1 MDGLTD
7 MGYSDRTK
15 RLRFSSVIL
24 IMLLMMP
31 LPLTQSIE
39 GSAAL
44 TTTPEIGV
52 HLRDMISS
60 SESNELM
67 PVLVQFEQGF
77 DYADRVHLFKNLQE
91 PEMVVRNVFKT
102 IPVVSLYADS
112 DAVEMLSRLEAVIA
126 LDIDPV
132 RSIGQPRGDFQSA
145 QSTGT
150 GYTHPDGIL
159 GADDLWEQGYNGTG
173 TKVAIIDSGVMS
185 DHPDL
190 EGKIV
195 GFYDLIDEEH
205 DMDPSDGID
214 AYDDNGHGTACAWLV
229 SGTGDGNG
237 GDYKGM
243 APGADLLIVKALD
256 STGSGDDSV
265 IAEGIEFAVE
275 QDADVISLSLGGAWN
290 DDQFIIE
297 PSILAVRE
305 AVDAGV
311 VVTIAAGNSGPAP
324 ITITSPAVVD
334 EAIAVGSSSG
344 DTGII
349 SFSSRGPVYR
359 PFSEPGGYYAK
370 PDLVAPGDQ
379 IISAL
384 SDQANPAEYPRYNS
398 TQWPA
403 AYTIWSGTSASCP
416 QIAGLAALLI
426 DKHPGITALEIKAF
440 LMAGST
446 DLNSDPMTEGYGI
459 ANVTKASEM
468 IEASS
473 GQITLMT
480 PNEYPTLPGTSSVFI
495 IGEERRGQNVTVIST
510 TNQGTLEITTSGN
523 ASQFV
528 VTYDDSVSVGVGYS
542 YFGINLFV
550 PEDLHLSA
558 IGHYIGQLNLQ
569 NSEEEIVTSLEL
581 DLTITTYGG
590 SIMVDMAHHSAQD
603 PDDVSYYRY
612 FRKYLRDLG
621 MVFSE
626 YPENWAET
634 SNMPTITS
642 NALSTTEVLMIMDTE
657 LQYSAAEINAIHEYV
672 DSGGILLILSEGY
685 DTQNG
690 GPAFAQTSY
699 NQILAP
705 YGIQCENNWIGQGD
719 DIFVGEVYGEDYGG
733 ISEDHPLTDGVEN
746 LYILNGGTF
755 SVDSSV
761 AGAEGLFWTDSDR
774 THAIVAYATPGKGKV
789 IAVSDGSILYDS
801 ISYDAIRTGSDNLVL
816 LRNIAGQVLTE
827 APRIFDVKLTEAELG
842 ESSEVIAYIFDEDLK
857 SVEIKITTPSGQNI
871 TKAPVEQL
879 GYKFVT
885 EFTLETAGFYDI
897 LVRMEDDSGNVR
909 IFSKTI
915 LVQVDTVDPA
925 TTQMVVIALLGV
937 VAVGI
942 AIVAIIKFG
951 IGKRARSKMESEWE
965 PRWEEHDEKEGPSIQ

>member
-7 MGYSDRTK
+7 MGCSDRTK
-15 RLRFSSVIL
+15 QLQLSSVIL

-31 LPLTQSIE
+31 LPIVQSIE
-39 GSAAL
+39 PPVASATA
-44 TTTPEIGV
+44 PKIGM
-52 HLRDMISS
+52 HLSKMVSA
-60 SESNELM
+60 SESNEMM
-67 PVLVQFEQGF
+67 PVLIEFGQGF
-77 DYADRVHLFKNLQE
+77 DYADRIQLLEDLKDPGVL
-91 PEMVVRNVFKT
+91 VRNMFKT
-102 IPVVSLYADS
+102 IPVVSLYANS
-112 DAVEMLSRLEAVIA
+112 DAIERLSRLEGVIA
-126 LDIDPV
+126 LDADPV
-132 RSIGQPRGDFQSA
+132 RSINQPQVGFA
-145 QSTGT
+145 PGQSTGT
-150 GYTHPDGIL
+150 GYAHPDGIL

-173 TKVAIIDSGVMS
+173 AKVAVIDSGVMS

-229 SGTGDGNG
+229 AGTGAGNG

-243 APGADLLIVKALD
+243 APGAELLIVKALD

-265 IAEGIEFAVE
+265 IAEGIEFAVD
-275 QDADVISLSLGGAWN
+275 QDADIISLSLGGAWN

-305 AVDAGV
+305 AIDAGV
-311 VVTIAAGNSGPAP
+311 VVTIAGGNSGPAP
-324 ITITSPAVVD
+324 ITITSPAVVN

-344 DTGII
+344 DAGII

-359 PFSEPGGYYAK
+359 PFSEPHGYYAK

-379 IISAL
+379 ILSAL

-446 DLNSDPMTEGYGI
+446 DLNSDPMAEGYGV
-459 ANVTKASEM
+459 ANVTKSSEM
-468 IEASS
+468 IGASS
-473 GQITLMT
+473 GQITIVT

-495 IGEERRGQNVTVIST
+495 IGEERPGQNVTVIST
-510 TNQGTLEITTSGN
+510 TNHGSLDIATSGN
-523 ASQFV
+523 ASQFI
-528 VTYDDSVSVGVGYS
+528 VTYDDSVSVGVGHS
-542 YFGINLFV
+542 YFGVNLLV
-550 PEDLHLSA
+550 PEDLPLSA
-558 IGHYIGQLNLQ
+558 IGHYVGQLSLQ
-569 NSEEEIVTSLEL
+569 NTDDEVIASLEL

-590 SIMVDMAHHSAQD
+590 SVMVDMAHHSDQD
-603 PDDVSYYRY
+603 PDDISYYRY

-634 SNMPTITS
+634 STMPTITS
-642 NALSTTEVLMIMDTE
+642 NALATAEVLMVMDTE
-657 LQYSAAEINAIHEYV
+657 LQYSTAEINAIHEYV

-690 GPAFAQTSY
+690 GPAFAQASY

-705 YGIQCENNWIGQGD
+705 YGIQCEDNWIGQGS

-733 ISEDHPLTDGVEN
+733 VSEDHPLTDGVEN

-755 SVDSSV
+755 SVDSSI
-761 AGAEGLFWTDSDR
+761 AGAEGLFWTDSGR
-774 THAIVAYATPGKGKV
+774 THAIVAYATSGRGKV

-816 LRNIAGQVLTE
+816 LRNIANQVLTD
-827 APRIFDVKLTEAELG
+827 APRIFDVKLTEVKLG
-842 ESSEVIAYIFDEDLK
+842 ETSEVTAYIFDEDLE
-857 SVEIKITTPSGQNI
+857 SVEMTISTPNGQNI
-871 TKAPVEQL
+871 TENPVEEL
-879 GYKFVT
+879 GYKFTT
-885 EFTLETAGFYDI
+885 EFILETAGFYDI
-897 LVRMEDDSGNVR
+897 LVGMEDSNGNTRV
-909 IFSKTI
+909 FSKTI
-915 LVQVDTVDPA
+915 LVQVDTVNPVTA
-925 TTQMVVIALLGV
+925 QMVFIALLGV

-942 AIVAIIKFG
+942 VVVIVLKFG
-951 IGKRARSKMESEWE
+951 IGKKARNKLEGEWE
-965 PRWEEHDEKEGPSIQ
+965 PRWEGDDEKEGPSIQ